1 MRAAWALLGQLFR
14 RRPAGDGRA
23 LGRRGE
29 RHAAKL
35 LKRAGYRIL
44 GRNVRVTVGE
54 ADLVCLDPDG
64 ETVVIVEV
72 KTRAPGTTGS
82 AQGAA
87 IAPEASVHEWKR
99 RKLRAVAGSL
109 ARANGWE
116 RRPLRIDIIAIDWH
130 DPRRDPEVRHFVSA
144 VTGR

>member
-1 MRAAWALLGQLFR
+1 VGAVRALLDWLL
-14 RRPAGDGRA
+14 RRPAESPEHA

-29 RHAAKL
+29 RHAAGL

-44 GRNVRVTVGE
+44 GRNVRVKVGE

-72 KTRAPGTTGS
+72 KTRAPS
-82 AQGAA
+82 AAASPQGAA
-87 IAPEASVHEWKR
+87 VPPEASVHQWKR
-99 RKLRAVAGSL
+99 RKLLAVAQSL

-116 RRPLRIDIIAIDWH
+116 RRPLRIDIIAIDWP
-130 DPRRDPEVRHFVSA
+130 DDGRDPVVRHFVSA